1 MITFDKIPTDDL
13 DQCRG
18 MWVESATGELGI
30 IRKTFYSVKRHSCL
44 VQVLWPAFEHGSGA
58 HTHFPRLIPSPCG
71 MIYLAHGKRT
81 GNRPNSH
88 STAPHRT
95 SRWLYV

>member
-44 VQVLWPAFEHGSGA
+44 V
-58 HTHFPRLIPSPCG
+58 
-71 MIYLAHGKRT
+71 
-81 GNRPNSH
+81 
-88 STAPHRT
+88 
-95 SRWLYV
+95 

>member
-1 MITFDKIPTDDL
+1 MTTLDKIPTDDL

-18 MWVESATGELGI
+18 MWVESTTGTLGI
-30 IRKTFYSVKRHSCL
+30 IRKAFYSVKRHSYL
-44 VQVLWPAFEHGSGA
+44 AQVLWPAFDNAGA
-58 HTHFPRLIPSPCG
+58 LTHFSPRLIPSPRAQT
-71 MIYLAHGKRT
+71 YPAHGKRT
-81 GNRPNSH
+81 GNHPNNH